1 MREVMRDFA
10 GLIMRGTGFAFLI
23 ASLLGMLSL
32 YFLPAASFSAA
43 AIGLVGLRLGAARGV
58 LLALAVAV
66 PVAACGY
73 LFPPRPGLELP
84 LLVLIGPLVLGAG
97 ALLLRGGKQGPA
109 LLLIGAA
116 CMAGVIAIELLSG
129 DATAFW
135 KSWLQHAVKGV
146 RGATVQGFEENGT
159 LVLMNGL
166 MAFLVGASAYL
177 TLLLARWWQSLLYNP
192 DQFGPEFQRL
202 RLPRTALAV
211 AAALLVVAHFGR
223 PALQMHLLLVGIMMY
238 AFQGLAVVHG
248 VVAQRGIGWTGWL
261 PPYLALVFV
270 PQFGAVG
277 LAVLGAADALA
288 NFRRLPAAESRTA

>member
-23 ASLLGMLSL
+23 ASLLGVLSL
-32 YFLPAASFSAA
+32 YFLPAASISAA
-43 AIGLVGLRLGAARGV
+43 AIGLVGLRLGAGRGV

-66 PVAACGY
+66 PVAVCGY
-73 LFPPRPGLELP
+73 LLPPRPGLELP
-84 LLVLIGPLVLGAG
+84 LLALLGPLALGAAAVLSRDG
-97 ALLLRGGKQGPA
+97 RQGPP

-116 CMAGVIAIELLSG
+116 CMAGAIAIELISG

-135 KSWLQHAVKGV
+135 KSWLEHAVKGV
-146 RGATVQGFEENGT
+146 RGATVQGFEKNGT
-159 LVLMNGL
+159 LALMNGL
-166 MAFLVGASAYL
+166 MAFLVGAIAFL

-202 RLPRTALAV
+202 QLPRTALAA
-211 AAALLVVAHFGR
+211 AAALLVIAHFWR

-270 PQFGAVG
+270 PQFGVVG
-277 LAVLGAADALA
+277 LAVVGAVDALA
-288 NFRRLPAAESRTA
+288 NFRRLPAGENRTP

>member
-23 ASLLGMLSL
+23 AGLLGMLSL

-43 AIGLVGLRLGAARGV
+43 AVGLVALRLGTARGV
-58 LLALAVAV
+58 FLALAIAV

-84 LLVLIGPLVLGAG
+84 LLVLLCPLVLGAA

-109 LLLIGAA
+109 LLFIGAV
-116 CMAGVIAIELLSG
+116 CMAGVIAIELISG

-135 KSWLQHAVKGV
+135 RSWLQHAVKGV

-166 MAFLVGASAYL
+166 MAFLIGGTAFL

-202 RLPRTALAV
+202 RLPRPALAAAV
-211 AAALLVVAHFGR
+211 ALVVIAHFWR
-223 PALQMHLLLVGIMMY
+223 PALQMHLLLVGIMVY

-248 VVAQRGIGWTGWL
+248 VVAQRGIGWIGWL

-270 PQFGAVG
+270 PQFGTVG
-277 LAVLGAADALA
+277 LAALGAVDALA
-288 NFRRLPAAESRTA
+288 NFRRLPAAKSRTP